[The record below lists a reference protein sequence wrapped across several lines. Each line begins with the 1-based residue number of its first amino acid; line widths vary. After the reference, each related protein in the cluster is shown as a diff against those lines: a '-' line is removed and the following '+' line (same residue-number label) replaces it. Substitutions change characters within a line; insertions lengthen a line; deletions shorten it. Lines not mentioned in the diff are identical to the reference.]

1 MASVAAQAVDTVA
14 LLYGRHDGFRA
25 LHAKGRVYAGRF
37 TASPKAAELTRAAH
51 MQGSPVEVT
60 ARLSNG
66 SGDPEG
72 HDGAPDGRGLA
83 VKFYLPDGSRTDIV
97 CVTLPLFTNRTP
109 EDFVAFTRA
118 RVPREGS
125 KRPRLTKLLP
135 FLLRHP
141 ETLRAARAVGPWLRP
156 VPSYA
161 NCQYN
166 GLHAFRW
173 IAGDGS
179 DRHVR
184 YSWIPEAGREN
195 LSKSDAMARDPD
207 YLQDEFAERL
217 ARWPVRFTLQL
228 RIAREGDPVD
238 DPTAPWPN
246 DRETVEA
253 GTLEITEPDTT
264 REKGDDVLVFDP
276 TRITDGI
283 ELTDDPIVTFR
294 REAYN
299 VSIKRRSGVGLE
311 DTGPARATGP
321 AGGHEGPPGLA

>member
-1 MASVAAQAVDTVA
+1 MAGLAEQAIDTVG

-25 LHAKGRVYAGRF
+25 LHAKGRVYSGHF
-37 TASPKAAELTRAAH
+37 TASPAAAELTRAAH
-51 MQGSPVEVT
+51 MQGAPVEVT

-66 SGDPEG
+66 SGDPEI

-97 CVTLPLFTNRTP
+97 CVTLPQFTNRTP

-118 RVPREGS
+118 RVPKEGS

-141 ETLRAARAVGPWLRP
+141 ETLRAARAIPPWLRP

-161 NCQYN
+161 NCQFN

-173 IAGDGS
+173 IAADGS
-179 DRHVR
+179 ERHVR

-195 LSKSDAMARDPD
+195 LSKEEAKSRDPNF
-207 YLQDEFAERL
+207 LQDEFAERL
-217 ARWPVRFTLQL
+217 QRGPVRFTLQL
-228 RIAREGDPVD
+228 KIARDGDSVD
-238 DPTAPWPN
+238 DPTAVWPD

-253 GTLEITEPDTT
+253 GTLEITAPDTT
-264 REKGDDVLVFDP
+264 RERGDDVLVFDP
-276 TRITDGI
+276 TRVTDGI
-283 ELTDDPIVTFR
+283 ELTDDPIVRFR
-294 REAYN
+294 RDAYN

-311 DTGPARATGP
+311 DTQPTGSG
-321 AGGHEGPPGLA
+321 AGHEGPPGIG

>member
-1 MASVAAQAVDTVA
+1 M
-14 LLYGRHDGFRA
+14 
-25 LHAKGRVYAGRF
+25 
-37 TASPKAAELTRAAH
+37 
-51 MQGSPVEVT
+51 
-60 ARLSNG
+60 
-66 SGDPEG
+66 
-72 HDGAPDGRGLA
+72 
-83 VKFYLPDGSRTDIV
+83 
-97 CVTLPLFTNRTP
+97 
-109 EDFVAFTRA
+109 
-118 RVPREGS
+118 
-125 KRPRLTKLLP
+125 
-135 FLLRHP
+135 
-141 ETLRAARAVGPWLRP
+141 
-156 VPSYA
+156 
-161 NCQYN
+161 
-166 GLHAFRW
+166 HAFRW

-207 YLQDEFAERL
+207 YLQDELAERL
-217 ARWPVRFTLQL
+217 ARGPVRFTLQL

-311 DTGPARATGP
+311 DTAPARATGS
-321 AGGHEGPPGLA
+321 AGGHEGPPGLG